1 MQTIGRAMGLPV
13 VLGAALPALVAGG
26 RLRRGAAPGALA
38 LEQAELRGAS
48 AEDSSAQQL
57 VTSLIK
63 GTMSM
68 GKVVGEAAKDVNL
81 TEAERRLSGQLPD
94 DIKALLRVG
103 GSKRVKTSGT
113 TTAKGEFSE
122 ESLAKART
130 YLNGMV
136 EKSVDD
142 LDKVTIECKEFEER
156 NRETFSQ
163 VSNDIKRISGQ
174 ISDLRRKQIGSNEEI
189 REQSRMHKE
198 TISEKEAVALRCHQT
213 SLEKA
218 ADLKLKEDDLA
229 VFDFI
234 LAATKCT
241 DDEETAEFVQLRKH
255 NHSSQGMSVC
265 STQKGEL
272 ELFFNDPKVQRRFE
286 KLLTPSARKTI
297 HKLLGKAATQ
307 HGSFVELRSEE
318 WEQSSNFTTTT
329 PVVPTITQPDAPVR
343 ETADQGGQWKKCVNG
358 KPDCGLL
365 HDTMAIEWG
374 TYRDLVDELKYEMG
388 QDKAECTSLDAN
400 LNEQLVIIGEGKTKA
415 MEMLAETISNIQED
429 SQEKTEKTEQYHELE
444 AAYRKKMGECKMT
457 MEEIL
462 YTNIC
467 AVRKI
472 RDSLLTSSEV
482 SPPEKI
488 DDCDVEDWT
497 PGDCSVD
504 CDDTCPQDDPYKC
517 GGWQTLTRGVVTE
530 PNEYGVKCPALMM
543 TKKCNQFKCAVDCGM
558 SEWSGWSGC
567 SAECEGGEQ
576 QRTRSILVKPANGG
590 QECDTTLEAQA
601 CNTGGCDRDC
611 TLSEWGAWSPCTM
624 ACGGGMQ
631 ERVKSVLVPIRA
643 LGKCPEKNHPDRL
656 ETQQCNTQEC
666 VGDEIC
672 IAKQDLIIAVD
683 ASGSLRESGFE
694 VLRNFVANFT
704 GRYQSTYYGA
714 EAMHVGVIMFGNGEV
729 NEDGTI
735 SKAEM
740 VEPLTTDMAVVREKV
755 LALTWQRGITN
766 MAQAFSL
773 AQKMFREGGRED
785 AQSALMVITDGKPS
799 MKFATSQQVEK
810 LKEMNVHMY
819 FAPIAEF
826 PSRKFDVLKG
836 WASEPWETNYE
847 RVPGLLALSN
857 NFDMFG
863 QRLVAKFCPN
873 SFSPSQEKA
882 KAEDKGY
889 MLIHEYGYPDSACG
903 MNYRMGVYATIE
915 DCMLAVRDYA
925 AMSSFSYVHSGRML
939 GTCYAETLEVTDELW
954 ASWSANLTAP
964 ECPNGGWTEDPYSDT
979 FAINPSSVVDLSM
992 EEDD

>member
-1 MQTIGRAMGLPV
+1 MQTAQRVV
-13 VLGAALPALVAGG
+13 VLLALCAAFPALVAGG
-26 RLRRGAAPGALA
+26 RLRRDAAPGAAA
-38 LEQAELRGAS
+38 LEQQVSTARRL
-48 AEDSSAQQL
+48 DSVVL
-57 VTSLIK
+57 SLIK
-63 GTMSM
+63 GTMSI
-68 GKVVGEAAKDVNL
+68 GKVVGEAAKEINL
-81 TEAERRLSGQLPD
+81 TEAERRLSGQLPG
-94 DIKALLRVG
+94 DIEALLRLS
-103 GSKRVKTSGT
+103 GSRRVKTASGKMT
-113 TTAKGEFSE
+113 KGEFSE

-136 EKSVDD
+136 EKSVED

-174 ISDLRRKQIGSNEEI
+174 ISDLRRKQIGANEDI
-189 REQSRMHKE
+189 RSQTRMRKD
-198 TISEKEAVALRCHQT
+198 TVTEKESIKLKCQQT
-213 SLEKA
+213 FLEKA

-241 DDEETAEFVQLRKH
+241 DEDAAEFVQLRKH

-286 KLLTPSARKTI
+286 KLLTPSARNTI
-297 HKLLGKAATQ
+297 HKLLGKAATH
-307 HGSFVELRSEE
+307 HGSFMELRSAATTAI
-318 WEQSSNFTTTT
+318 NTTT
-329 PVVPTITQPDAPVR
+329 PVVPTVTVADSPVR
-343 ETADQGGQWKKCVNG
+343 ETPDEGGQWKKCVNG

-374 TYRDLVDELKYEMG
+374 TYRDLVDELKYDMG
-388 QDKAECTSLDAN
+388 KDKAECSSLEAN

-444 AAYRKKMGECKMT
+444 AAYTKKMGECKVT

-472 RDSLLTSSEV
+472 RDSLLEESEV

-530 PNEYGVKCPALMM
+530 PNEYGIQCPALMM
-543 TKKCNQFKCAVDCGM
+543 TKKCNQFKCAVNCGM

-567 SAECEGGEQ
+567 SAECDGGEQ

-590 QECDTTLEAQA
+590 QECDTTLEAQT

-611 TLSEWGAWSPCTM
+611 TLSEWGDWSPCTM

-631 ERVKSVLVPIRA
+631 ERVKTVLVPIRA
-643 LGKCPEKNHPDRL
+643 LGKCPEESHPDRL

-704 GRYQSTYYGA
+704 GRYQATYYGA

-735 SKAEM
+735 SKAEL
-740 VEPLTTDMAVVREKV
+740 VEPLTTDLAAVKEKV

-785 AQSALMVITDGKPS
+785 AQSAVLIITDGTPS
-799 MKFATSQQVEK
+799 MKFATSQQVAK
-810 LKEMNVHMY
+810 LKETNVHIF
-819 FAPIAEF
+819 FAPIAEY
-826 PSRKFDVLKG
+826 PSRKFDVLKE
-836 WASEPWETNYE
+836 WASSPWETNYE
-847 RVPGLLALSN
+847 RVPGLLALEN

-863 QRLVAKFCPN
+863 QRLVSKFCPN
-873 SFSPSQEKA
+873 SFSPSQEKT
-882 KAEDKGY
+882 KAEEQGY
-889 MLIHEYGYPDSACG
+889 MLIHEYGYPDADCG
-903 MNYRMGVYATIE
+903 TNYRMGTYETI
-915 DCMLAVRDYA
+915 DACMLAVRDYA
-925 AMSSFSYVHSGRML
+925 ALTSFSYTHSGRL
-939 GTCYAETLEVTDELW
+939 AGSCYAETLTVTGELW
-954 ASWSANLTAP
+954 ATWSANLTAP
-964 ECPNGGWTEDPYSDT
+964 DCPNGGWTEDPYADT
-979 FAINPSSVVDLSM
+979 FAINPSSIVDMSM
-992 EEDD
+992 EEQD